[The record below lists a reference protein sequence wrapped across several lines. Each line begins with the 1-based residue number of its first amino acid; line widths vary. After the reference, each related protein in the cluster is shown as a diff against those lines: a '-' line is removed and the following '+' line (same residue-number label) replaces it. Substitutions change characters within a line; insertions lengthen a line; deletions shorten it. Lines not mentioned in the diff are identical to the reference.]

1 MKGNRV
7 VGFVKKIDVMS
18 FAEGSSVFAVFYLPL
33 DTEVAYRW
41 TEGQTMC
48 EDHGMS
54 LPIVKTETDFDNLV
68 VIKNN
73 IAER

>member
-1 MKGNRV
+1 M
-7 VGFVKKIDVMS
+7 KKIDVMS
-18 FAEGSSVFAVFYLPL
+18 FAEDSSVFAVFYLPME
-33 DTEVAYRW
+33 TELTYRW
-41 TEGQTMC
+41 TKGQTIC

-54 LPIVKTETDFDNLV
+54 LPIVRTETDFDNLV